1 MEHTPIPWEIHA
13 WADGH
18 NSVRICQPDHSTE
31 RGCLPV
37 AEAEILGRDRE
48 EAEANAAFI
57 VRAVNNHAKL
67 LKALEALLKN
77 HCGLVDSGDCGFWNV
92 EEEAEVILARAVIE
106 EAKK

>member
-13 WADGH
+13 WADDH

-57 VRAVNNHAKL
+57 VRAVNNHTQL
-67 LKALEALLKN
+67 LAALE
-77 HCGLVDSGDCGFWNV
+77 GLMPLRVSHQRDGWAADFDRAG
-92 EEEAEVILARAVIE
+92 AVIE